1 MLPGLAY
8 AMGPGGVP
16 LAFEAPVLVVP
27 AAAMP
32 PGPQQISN
40 EPPGIG
46 STGEVNED
54 GQTTFG

>member
-1 MLPGLAY
+1 MLPGLPY
-8 AMGPGGVP
+8 ALAPAGVP
-16 LAFEAPVLVVP
+16 IGFEGPVLGVP

-32 PGPQQISN
+32 PGPQQISSD
-40 EPPGIG
+40 PPGIG